1 MHLNDLT
8 HDNRGFTLIEA
19 MLCILVVS
27 VGLLAVSK
35 MQIGSMKGN
44 RYALNST
51 EATLIQAGATEKL
64 MSMSYTKAAELN
76 IADGVVQTF
85 SEVGPFTTT
94 YTITTLPLYKSDE
107 TYKRIVLS
115 TTWTASDGV
124 PHAVTKTISMINDRF

>member
-19 MLCILVVS
+19 MLCIFVVS
-27 VGLLAVSK
+27 IGLLAVSK

-51 EATLIQAGATEKL
+51 EATLIQAGATEQL
-64 MSMSYTKAAELN
+64 LSMSYKNADELN
-76 IADGVVQTF
+76 VADGAVQTF
-85 SEVGPFTTT
+85 SVDGPFTTT
-94 YTITTLPLYKSDE
+94 YTITTFPLYNSDD

-124 PHAVTKTISMINDRF
+124 PHAVTKTVSMINNDF